1 MPLSFW
7 KIKTNRLKKFSL
19 FFDRW
24 RNTFQDNRILSNLRS
39 MLKTNPP
46 ATRTRADKQ
55 AFTLIELLVV
65 ISIIAILASL
75 GFPAVNGAI
84 DSARKA
90 RASSDVAQ
98 IATAVVAYE
107 VEYGRLPTNSG
118 SDVNP
123 TLMNALTGATTND
136 NPRKIVFLEASPWKK
151 GRGGTNGSGFC
162 DPWDSNSV
170 YQIALD
176 SGYSNSVNAG
186 TNSTNIM
193 KKVAVWNVPTGTA
206 SEKTRRYVTSW

>member
-1 MPLSFW
+1 M
-7 KIKTNRLKKFSL
+7 
-19 FFDRW
+19 
-24 RNTFQDNRILSNLRS
+24 
-39 MLKTNPP
+39 TNPP
-46 ATRTRADKQ
+46 AIRTRTDKQ

-90 RASSDVAQ
+90 RAGSDVAQ

-107 VEYGRLPTNSG
+107 VEYGRLPTHTGSAVNS
-118 SDVNP
+118 
-123 TLMNALTGATTND
+123 TLMATLTGNSTD
-136 NPRKIVFLEASPWKK
+136 NPRKIVFLEASEWKK
-151 GRGGTNGSGFC
+151 GRGGTNSSGFC

-170 YQIALD
+170 YRIALD
-176 SGYSNSVNAG
+176 TNYDNLVTAG
-186 TNSTNIM
+186 TNSAIIT
-193 KKVAVWNVPTGTA
+193 KKVAVWNNPPTGTA